1 MNRVNYGRTLANAM
15 PIRHRQI
22 THILPIKYYNT
33 EKEFKHI
40 GSHLHTNIIERCIL
54 APAEWSEYERL
65 YAAVGV
71 LGFNFSMFDAWVT

>member
-40 GSHLHTNIIERCIL
+40 GSHLHTNIIERCI

-65 YAAVGV
+65 KEQGV

>member
-1 MNRVNYGRTLANAM
+1 M

-40 GSHLHTNIIERCIL
+40 GSHLHTNIIERCI

-65 YAAVGV
+65 KEQGV